1 VGAKSLRG
9 TGGDHQPERALQTV
23 ASSFGGASSYYLHT
37 FQTADQIQVLDAM
50 QQAGMKT
57 VRIFIS
63 STYANEKGSNNV
75 AIGDVENNTV
85 GVWTDAVLDRIDA
98 LMLRV
103 QQRGMKLIIALHDRY
118 SLGCWRRD
126 AYVSKYNIPVASNC
140 GVNSAQNDASAFYRN
155 SAAAADMD
163 CRFAHIVQHTNPNFG
178 NRPWSAIPEAILGF
192 DISNEAQA
200 HLPNNVVA
208 NPESATVQNS

>member
-1 VGAKSLRG
+1 
-9 TGGDHQPERALQTV
+9 
-23 ASSFGGASSYYLHT
+23 
-37 FQTADQIQVLDAM
+37 
-50 QQAGMKT
+50 
-57 VRIFIS
+57 
-63 STYANEKGSNNV
+63 
-75 AIGDVENNTV
+75 
-85 GVWTDAVLDRIDA
+85 
-98 LMLRV
+98 
-103 QQRGMKLIIALHDRY
+103 MKLIIALHDRY

-163 CRFAHIVQHTNPNFG
+163 RRFAHIVQHQNPNFG

-208 NPESATVQNS
+208 NPDWVCNRAKQLKPLLSSGILILTG